1 MICKYVK
8 DFSDCSLQVSCGSY
22 PPVDFGTSG
31 SSGSITTS
39 DIEPATS
46 FSSSLNDPNSM
57 TQKVY
62 KSNSYILSK
71 IIFHPSR
78 MLQCQHR

>member
-1 MICKYVK
+1 MIVNMSQLMICKYVK

-22 PPVDFGTSG
+22 NSVDFGISG
-31 SSGSITTS
+31 LSGSITAS

-57 TQKVY
+57 TQKFIEVMITFSI
-62 KSNSYILSK
+62 K
-71 IIFHPSR
+71 
-78 MLQCQHR
+78 